1 MNSEYVEESC
11 RETEDT
17 KKHYISE
24 DTSAVNVKST
34 GPLSHSLVRDMY
46 IGHAQ
51 SGIIDTNHI

>member
-24 DTSAVNVKST
+24 DTSAVNAKST
-34 GPLSHSLVRDMY
+34 RPLAHSLVQDIY

-51 SGIIDTNHI
+51 SGIINTNQI